1 MKKLSTFSILITL
14 LLSAIASYGQQ
25 NKKDITLE
33 SIFKEGQFY
42 QRSVYG
48 LRSMKDGDHYTTLE
62 EGKKIVKYA
71 YKSGKEEETIFNL
84 DKIKSDFSHF
94 SNYQFSPNEQKIL
107 LQANTESVYR
117 RSFTATFYIF
127 DRKSEEL
134 YPLSQGT
141 RQQLA
146 FFSPN
151 GEKVAFVRDNNLFYT
166 DLTNKKET
174 QITTDGKYNHI
185 INGTTD
191 WVYEEEFAIT
201 KGLSWS
207 PEGDKIAFF
216 RFDEGHVK
224 QFNMN
229 MFNRQLYPIN
239 YTFKYPKAGE
249 ANAFVTIHVYDLNS
263 DKTTQ
268 MDTGEEKDQYI
279 PRIKWTQDNN
289 KLAIIRMNRLQNH
302 LDILLANSKNGETEV
317 LYSENNKYYIS
328 QIDDNYATFLEDGK
342 HFVINSEKDGYNHFY
357 LYNMD
362 GELVNQ
368 ITKGN
373 WEATDLLGID
383 EKQERLYYISAEQSP
398 LQRAVYAID
407 LDGTNKEKLSE
418 QEGTNYAV
426 FSDGFKYYINYY
438 SNANTPN
445 YITLHGKKGKLIRV
459 LEDNQHLKD
468 NLEAYGFTKKEFFTI
483 NTPSSKWDLNAYMLK
498 PANFDENKEYP
509 LFMFL
514 YGGPGSQQVLD
525 SWSGRM
531 PWFQLLAQQGYL
543 VVCVDN
549 RGTGAR
555 GEEFKKMTYG
565 QLGKYETIDQ
575 IEAAQ
580 YLSKLPYVDENRT
593 GIFGWSYGGFM
604 SSSCL
609 FKGNDVFEMAIAVAP
624 VTNWRFYDSIYTERF
639 MGLPQENADGYD
651 DNSPINFCDK
661 LNGDYLLIHGTGDD
675 NVHVQNSIELIE
687 SLVQHN
693 KQFQMQFYP
702 DKNHGIY
709 GGNTSLHL
717 YTRMT
722 DFIQEKL

>member
-134 YPLSQGT
+134 YPLSKGT

-289 KLAIIRMNRLQNH
+289 KLAIIRMNRMQNH

>member
-62 EGKKIVKYA
+62 QGKKIVKYA

-722 DFIQEKL
+722 NFIQEKL